1 MVSRAELY
9 EFHVRECVRAAEQT
23 DDPQLRER
31 YLRLAR
37 EWRRDIAK
45 LALSEREPRIADATE
60 LRRRSLEPSRPN
72 GISSVRPA

>member
-9 EFHVRECVRAAEQT
+9 EFHARECVRAAEQT

-37 EWRRDIAK
+37 EWRLDIAN
-45 LALSEREPRIADATE
+45 LPLSECGGGRPLPRLGECGRFCKLGWARQPGE
-60 LRRRSLEPSRPN
+60 GSR
-72 GISSVRPA
+72 